1 MPLPPALLLYRQV
14 PVIVDCDPEGS
25 VTVQVTGSPVCQA
38 YAKRCA
44 NVFGLENCHKMR
56 NCSVVPT

>member
-1 MPLPPALLLYRQV
+1 MLLYRQV

-25 VTVQVTGSPVCQA
+25 VTVQVTDSPVCQA
-38 YAKRCA
+38 YWKRCA